1 MKLLDIGEVVERTGT
16 SPSTLR
22 YYEDIALIS
31 SAGRKGLRRQ
41 YEPDVLLQLA
51 LIALSKSAGFSL
63 EEIAAMFGG
72 KARPELPRA
81 QLRHQAEK
89 IDAQIRRLGE
99 LRDTLQHVAECPAP
113 SHLEC
118 KSFRRLLTASLKA
131 GSKLA

>member
-1 MKLLDIGEVVERTGT
+1 MNLLDIGEVVERTGN

-63 EEIAAMFGG
+63 DEIAGMFGG

-81 QLRHQAEK
+81 QLRQQAEK
-89 IDAQIRRLGE
+89 IDVQIRRLGQ
-99 LRDTLQHVAECPAP
+99 LRDTLHHVADCPAP

-118 KSFRRLLTASLKA
+118 KSFRRLLTASLKP